1 MNRRTIGANI
11 RYYRHL
17 RGITQEKLAELV
29 DLNDKLIS
37 FYETDKRI
45 PSIYTLIEIADA
57 LCVTPDQ
64 LCGLSEET
72 IEDELMSR
80 IRIVLK
86 DYEVVRK

>member
-1 MNRRTIGANI
+1 MRTIGQNI

-17 RGITQEKLAELV
+17 RGLTQEKLAELAAI
-29 DLNDKLIS
+29 NDKMIS
-37 FYETDKRI
+37 FYETDKRL

-57 LCVTPDQ
+57 LCVTLDQ
-64 LCGLSEET
+64 LCGVSEET

>member
-1 MNRRTIGANI
+1 MRTIGQNI
-11 RYYRHL
+11 SYYRHL
-17 RGITQEKLAELV
+17 CDLTQEKLGELV

-37 FYETDKRI
+37 FYETDKRL

-57 LCVTPDQ
+57 LCVTLDQ
-64 LCGLSEET
+64 LCGVSEET

>member
-1 MNRRTIGANI
+1 MRTIGQNI
-11 RYYRHL
+11 RYYRHQ
-17 RGITQEKLAELV
+17 RGLTQEKLAELASI
-29 DLNDKLIS
+29 NDKLIS
-37 FYETDKRI
+37 FYETDKRL

-57 LCVTPDQ
+57 LCVTLDQ
-64 LCGLSEET
+64 LCGVSEET

>member
-1 MNRRTIGANI
+1 MRTIGQNI
-11 RYYRHL
+11 RYYRKK
-17 RGITQEKLAELV
+17 RGYSQEKLAELASI
-29 DLNDKLIS
+29 NDKLIS
-37 FYETDKRI
+37 FYETDKRV

-57 LCVTPDQ
+57 LCVTLDQ
-64 LCGLSEET
+64 LCGVSEET

>member
-1 MNRRTIGANI
+1 MRTIGQNI

-17 RGITQEKLAELV
+17 RDLTQEKLAELTAIS
-29 DLNDKLIS
+29 DKLIS

-57 LCVTPDQ
+57 LCVTLDQ
-64 LCGLSEET
+64 LCGVSEET
-72 IEDELMSR
+72 IEDELMGR